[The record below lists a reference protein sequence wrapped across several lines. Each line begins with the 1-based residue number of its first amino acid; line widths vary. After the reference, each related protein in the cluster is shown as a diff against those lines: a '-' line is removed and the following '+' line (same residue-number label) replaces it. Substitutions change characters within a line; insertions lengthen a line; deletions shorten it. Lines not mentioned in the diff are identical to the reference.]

1 MITILKGDAYSDR
14 FGRSL
19 EFTIETHL
27 DTMGCAAMFNLYGV
41 IGMSPIVDKTAK
53 IQLTSEQTKKMD
65 FGMGY
70 ASIALVADGEVY
82 TLKNDISV
90 LVTDSMSDVEG
101 AENSI
106 TVDMKCAWD
115 KVLQGV
121 NWDAGGSIGSL
132 RDFLARVGTALG
144 ASVVVR

>member
-19 EFTIETHL
+19 EFTVKTHL
-27 DTMGCAAMFNLYGV
+27 DTTGIEVRFDLYGV
-41 IGMSPIVDKTAK
+41 STTSSIVDRGAK

-70 ASIALVADGEVY
+70 ASLALVVDGEVY
-82 TLKNDISV
+82 TLKNDIPV
-90 LVTDSMSDVEG
+90 LVTDSMSYVENSS
-101 AENSI
+101 NSI
-106 TVDMKCAWD
+106 TVDLKGAWD
-115 KVLQGV
+115 KALQGV
-121 NWDAGGSIGSL
+121 NWDAGSSIASL

-144 ASVVVR
+144 ASVVAR

>member
-1 MITILKGDAYSDR
+1 MITILKGDVYSDR

-70 ASIALVADGEVY
+70 ASIALVAEGEVY
-82 TLKNDISV
+82 TLKNDIPV

-101 AENSI
+101 VANSI
-106 TVDMKCAWD
+106 TVDMKGAWD
-115 KVLQGV
+115 KALHGV
-121 NWDAGGSIGSL
+121 NWDAGSSIASL
-132 RDFLARVGTALG
+132 RDFLARIGTVLG
-144 ASVVVR
+144 ASVVAR